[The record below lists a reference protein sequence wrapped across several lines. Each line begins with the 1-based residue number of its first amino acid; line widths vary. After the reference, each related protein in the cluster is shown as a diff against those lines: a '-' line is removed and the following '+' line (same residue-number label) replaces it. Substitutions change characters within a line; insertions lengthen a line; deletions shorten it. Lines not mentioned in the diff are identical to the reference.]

1 MTHLSRTRSLS
12 KSAIPSRWGKS
23 CIVLVQREHSPKEGR
38 LTMGKLQKKV
48 KRSRQGEKNFF
59 SLLFLSV
66 NLEKIRKTLSSSSN
80 VFWIKGSPIPVAFQV
95 SLDTKVFFLACMA
108 IKKRWH
114 RSWPWPLIKLSL
126 SPESNTV
133 YSLSIRHNQSKS
145 PRMKRNNISG
155 IYL

>member
-1 MTHLSRTRSLS
+1 MSRTRSLS

-23 CIVLVQREHSPKEGR
+23 CIVLVQREQHSPKEGR

-48 KRSRQGEKNFF
+48 KRSRQGEKKFF

-66 NLEKIRKTLSSSSN
+66 NLEKIHKTSSSSSS
-80 VFWIKGSPIPVAFQV
+80 VFLIKGSPTPVAFQV

-114 RSWPWPLIKLSL
+114 RSWPWPLIKLS
-126 SPESNTV
+126 SFPESNTV

-145 PRMKRNNISG
+145 PKMKRNNISG